1 MAKKALCITIPKIV
15 SWETYKQELA
25 KVADGNCVMNYK
37 VPTFPKEVK
46 PGDRCYMVHNGF
58 IKGWMTIFDIV
69 DRDAFKCTTTGRN
82 WAGGIYIQRTGK
94 FHPLNPEVPM
104 KGFMGYCYID
114 EIE

>member
-15 SWETYKQELA
+15 SQETYKQELA

-58 IKGWMTIFDIV
+58 IKSWMTIFDIV

-82 WAGGIYIQRTGK
+82 WTGGIYVQRSKRK
-94 FHPLNPEVPM
+94 FDKNQAEPLFLLRFVAP
-104 KGFMGYCYID
+104 F
-114 EIE
+114 